1 MKAGRVFR
9 KFTLSDGRR
18 VVLREADSGDLDRL
32 LAYINGLV
40 YEKKRDESSQLFT
53 GFESRLTRREEAEWL
68 DDLVRRI
75 RKGDTVSVL
84 AEVDGEIV
92 GNGEITRGSYK
103 ETRHH
108 GHLALTIRGAYR
120 GLGIGRE
127 MVKTLLTEARRQGL
141 RTVHVEFLSTNKA
154 AARVY
159 EKAGFK
165 RVVSI
170 PGKVYRRGRFL
181 DSLIMARRL

>member
-1 MKAGRVFR
+1 VFR
-9 KFTLSDGRR
+9 IFTLGDGRR
-18 VVLREADSGDLDRL
+18 VVLREADHRDLDKL
-32 LAYINGLV
+32 LAFINELV
-40 YEKKRDESSQLFT
+40 SEKKHDGSSRLFT
-53 GFESRLTRREEAEWL
+53 GFESRLTKRQEAGWL
-68 DDLVRRI
+68 DDLVRGI
-75 RKGDTVSVL
+75 RKGDTISVL
-84 AEVDGEIV
+84 AELEGEVV
-92 GNGEITRGSYK
+92 GNGEITRGSYR

-127 MVKTLLTEARRQGL
+127 MVKTLLTEAKRQGL
-141 RTVHVEFLSTNKA
+141 KNVHVEFLSTNEA

-165 RVVSI
+165 RVGSI
-170 PGKVYRRGRFL
+170 PGKVYRNGRFL

>member
-1 MKAGRVFR
+1 LRAGRVFR
-9 KFTLSDGRR
+9 KFTLDDDRK
-18 VVLREADSGDLDRL
+18 VVLREAERRDLEKL
-32 LAYINGLV
+32 LAFINGLV
-40 YEKKRDESSQLFT
+40 SEKRRDESSQLFT
-53 GFESRLTRREEAEWL
+53 GFESRIRKRQEAEWL

-84 AEVDGEIV
+84 AEVEGEIV
-92 GNGEITRGSYK
+92 GNGEISRGSYR

-108 GHLALTIRGAYR
+108 GHLALTLRGAYR

-154 AARVY
+154 AAHVY
-159 EKAGFK
+159 EKVGFRK
-165 RVVSI
+165 VGNI
-170 PGKVYRRGRFL
+170 PGKVYRNGGFL

>member
-1 MKAGRVFR
+1 MRAGRVFR
-9 KFTLSDGRR
+9 KFTLDDHRK
-18 VVLREADSGDLDRL
+18 VVLREAERRDLDKL
-32 LAYINGLV
+32 LVFINGLV
-40 YEKKRDESSQLFT
+40 NEKRRDESSQLFT
-53 GFESRLTRREEAEWL
+53 GFESRFRKRQEAEWL

-92 GNGEITRGSYK
+92 GNGDISRGSYR

-108 GHLALTIRGAYR
+108 GHLALTIRGACR

-127 MVKTLLTEARRQGL
+127 MVKALLTEARRRGL

-154 AARVY
+154 ATRVY

-165 RVVSI
+165 RVGSI
-170 PGKVYRRGRFL
+170 PGKVYRNGRFL